1 MHCSHC
7 ILVEPYKKKKES
19 QNNSIPSR
27 RFFNKEHSD
36 TVVQLLV
43 LPLLEG
49 RQRTTSIFHPGYTFP
64 IREQFLDLDEEK
76 TKKQWP
82 CCAILKQSTALRDL
96 FLIHVALF
104 FYLPSTPIPYRSLC
118 PHGYLPSPRS
128 ESFLLPVFPATIQG
142 PSGFPVGGGV
152 VTWLFRA

>member
-1 MHCSHC
+1 MYCFHC

-82 CCAILKQSTALRDL
+82 CCAILKQSKALRDL

-104 FYLPSTPIPYRSLC
+104 FLFTFHSYPLSLTLSPWVPSLPTFRVIS
-118 PHGYLPSPRS
+118 
-128 ESFLLPVFPATIQG
+128 
-142 PSGFPVGGGV
+142 PSGVSSYNSRAFWIPRGGG
-152 VTWLFRA
+152 L

>member
-1 MHCSHC
+1 MHCFHC
-7 ILVEPYKKKKES
+7 ILVEPYKKRKNPKT
-19 QNNSIPSR
+19 IAY
-27 RFFNKEHSD
+27 
-36 TVVQLLV
+36 
-43 LPLLEG
+43 LLEG
-49 RQRTTSIFHPGYTFP
+49 FSIKSTQTQSCNCWCCLCWRVDKNHFDLPSRLHFP
-64 IREQFLDLDEEK
+64 NQGTILRSGRRKDK
-76 TKKQWP
+76 KKQWP
-82 CCAILKQSTALRDL
+82 CCAILKQSKALRDL

-142 PSGFPVGGGV
+142 PYGFPVGGGV